1 MDKQKEIDMEQT
13 KNMAVVTLN
22 GIPHTCPIGT
32 TLSDLMQVHGAGH
45 MPCGGHGKCGKCRVT
60 VTGETSAPSEDEKRA
75 LSSSELAQG
84 VRLAC
89 RVTVLG
95 DCAVTTAAEQGR
107 GQIVTHGAFP
117 VSMNGRAFNPSW
129 DGYGVAIDI
138 GTTTL
143 AARLYDRGG
152 KLLSETSRL
161 NPQSAWGAD
170 VISRMEASMAG
181 KVGASAG
188 KNAGKIATITRHAL
202 DFMIGE
208 LATAA
213 EVAMGDIGSVVIT
226 GNTVMLHLL
235 TGTNVEPLTHAPFAV
250 ERLFGETLT
259 ARELGLA
266 ALSPDVPV
274 YLPPCIAAFIGAD
287 TVTATLASDLK
298 EIPETALLCDIG
310 TNGEMV
316 LWHKNTLYACSTA
329 AGPAFE
335 GAGISMGMGGKT
347 GAIDRV
353 WVSDGVLQ
361 AHVIGEAAP
370 VGLCGSGLVDAVAA
384 LLDTELL
391 DETGYLEDDPAV
403 IASPVEIIQEDIRAV
418 QLAKSAIHAGMRTLI
433 HTAKL
438 DCDDVS
444 TLYIAGGFGSY
455 LNVQSAGKIGL
466 LPEELTDRVTVLGNA
481 ALTGAAMLL
490 LCEELRPVC
499 EKMAKETRIVELAAN
514 PVFVSE
520 YMERMMF

>member
-1 MDKQKEIDMEQT
+1 MENAKKT
-13 KNMAVVTLN
+13 VTVLLN
-22 GIPHTCPIGT
+22 GTPLTCPAGT
-32 TLSDLMQVHGAGH
+32 VLGDLMQAGGHGH

-60 VTGETSAPSEDEKRA
+60 VTGEVSDPTEDEKRA
-75 LSSSELAQG
+75 LSPDELG
-84 VRLAC
+84 GGIRLAC
-89 RVTVLG
+89 RVTVMG
-95 DCAVTTAAEQGR
+95 DCVVTTAEQGR

-117 VSMNGRAFNPSW
+117 ASMSGRTFDPAWS
-129 DGYGVAIDI
+129 GYGAAIDI

-143 AARLYDRGG
+143 AARLYGREG

-170 VISRMEASMAG
+170 VISRMEAAMAG
-181 KVGASAG
+181 
-188 KNAGKIATITRHAL
+188 NAGKIAQITRRAL
-202 DFMIGE
+202 DGMLTE
-208 LATAA
+208 LAEAA
-213 EVAMGDIGSVVIT
+213 EVEASDICSVVIT

-235 TGTNVEPLTHAPFAV
+235 TETNVEPLTHAPFAA
-250 ERLFGETLT
+250 ERLFGEVLT
-259 ARELGLA
+259 AKELGLTALDPA
-266 ALSPDVPV
+266 APV

-287 TVTATLASDLK
+287 TVTATLASDLR
-298 EIPETALLCDIG
+298 EIPETALICDIG

-316 LWHKNTLYACSTA
+316 LWHEGTLYACSTA

-335 GAGISMGMGGKT
+335 GAGISMGMSGRV

-353 WVSDGVLQ
+353 WVRDGSIE
-361 AHVIGEAAP
+361 AHVIGEGDP

-391 DETGYLEDDPAV
+391 DETGYLEDDPV
-403 IASPVEIIQEDIRAV
+403 EIAAPVTIIQEDIRAV

-433 HTAKL
+433 HTARL
-438 DCDDVS
+438 DCGDVA

-455 LNVQSAGKIGL
+455 LDVKNAGKIGL

-490 LCEELRPVC
+490 LCEELRAVC
-499 EKMAKETRIVELAAN
+499 ERLAKDTRVVELATN

>member
-1 MDKQKEIDMEQT
+1 MENINQT
-13 KNMAVVTLN
+13 AVVMLN
-22 GIPHTCPIGT
+22 GKPISCPVGTCLGDLLSHHGQGT
-32 TLSDLMQVHGAGH
+32 
-45 MPCGGHGKCGKCRVT
+45 MPCGGHGKCGKCLAT
-60 VTGETSAPSEDEKRA
+60 VTGEVSAPTEDEKRI
-75 LSSSELAQG
+75 LSPEELAKG
-84 VRLAC
+84 IRLAC

-95 DCAVTTAAEQGR
+95 DCTAVTSEQGK
-107 GQIVTHGAFP
+107 GQIVTDGRFPASMAARPLSPAFT
-117 VSMNGRAFNPSW
+117 
-129 DGYGVAIDI
+129 GYGVAIDI

-143 AARLYDRGG
+143 AARLYDATGT
-152 KLLSETSRL
+152 LLSETSRL

-170 VISRMEASMAG
+170 VISRMEAAMAG
-181 KVGASAG
+181 
-188 KNAGKIATITRHAL
+188 NAGKIAAVTRRAL
-202 DFMIGE
+202 DSMIAE
-208 LATAA
+208 LASAA
-213 EVAMGDIGSVVIT
+213 SVATKDVTGVVIT

-235 TGTNVEPLTHAPFAV
+235 TETDVEPLTHAPFAA

-259 ARELGLA
+259 AREVGLSSLA
-266 ALSPDVPV
+266 PEATV

-287 TVTATLASDLK
+287 TVTATLASD
-298 EIPETALLCDIG
+298 IRRISETALLCDIG

-316 LWHKNTLYACSTA
+316 LWHENTLYACSTA

-353 WVSDGVLQ
+353 WVSDGTIH
-361 AHVIGEAAP
+361 AHVIGETDP

-403 IASPVEIIQEDIRAV
+403 ISDPVEIIQEDIRAV

-438 DCDDVS
+438 DCDDVA

-481 ALTGAAMLL
+481 ALTGSSMLL
-490 LCEELRPVC
+490 LCADLRPAC
-499 EKMAKETRIVELAAN
+499 ETLAKETQVVELAAN

>member
-1 MDKQKEIDMEQT
+1 MEQSKKT
-13 KNMAVVTLN
+13 VTVLLN
-22 GIPHTCPIGT
+22 GTPLTCPAGT
-32 TLSDLMQVHGAGH
+32 VLGDLMQAVGHGH

-60 VTGETSAPSEDEKRA
+60 VMGEVSDPTEDEKRA
-75 LSSSELAQG
+75 LFPDELAEG
-84 VRLAC
+84 IRLAC

-95 DCAVTTAAEQGR
+95 DCTVTTAEQGR

-117 VSMNGRAFNPSW
+117 ASMSDKELDPFWS
-129 DGYGVAIDI
+129 GYGVAIDI

-143 AARLYDRGG
+143 AARLYGREG

-170 VISRMEASMAG
+170 VISRMEAAMAG
-181 KVGASAG
+181 NG
-188 KNAGKIATITRHAL
+188 GKIAQITRRAL
-202 DFMIGE
+202 DGMLTE
-208 LATAA
+208 LAEAA
-213 EVAMGDIGSVVIT
+213 SVETSDIDAVVIT

-235 TGTNVEPLTHAPFAV
+235 TETNVEPLTHAPFAA
-250 ERLFGETLT
+250 ERLFGEVMT
-259 ARELGLA
+259 AKELGLTVLAPA
-266 ALSPDVPV
+266 APV

-287 TVTATLASDLK
+287 TVTATLASDLR

-316 LWHKNTLYACSTA
+316 LWHENTLYACSIA

-335 GAGISMGMGGKT
+335 GAGISMGMSGRV

-353 WVSDGVLQ
+353 WVRDGSIE
-361 AHVIGEAAP
+361 AHVIGEGDP

-391 DETGYLEDDPAV
+391 DETGYLEDDP
-403 IASPVEIIQEDIRAV
+403 VEIAEPVTVIQEDIRAV

-433 HTAKL
+433 HTARL
-438 DCDDVS
+438 DCDDVA

-455 LNVQSAGKIGL
+455 LDVKNAGKIGL

-490 LCEELRPVC
+490 LCEELRAVC
-499 EKMAKETRIVELAAN
+499 EGLAKDTRVVELATN

>member
-1 MDKQKEIDMEQT
+1 MEKT
-13 KNMAVVTLN
+13 KNTVTVLLN
-22 GIPHTCPIGT
+22 GTPLTCPAGT
-32 TLSDLMQVHGAGH
+32 VLGDLMQAGGHGH

-60 VTGETSAPSEDEKRA
+60 VTGEVSDPTEDEKRA
-75 LSSSELAQG
+75 LSPDELENG

-95 DCAVTTAAEQGR
+95 DCTVTTAEQGR

-117 VSMNGRAFNPSW
+117 ASMSDKELDPSW
-129 DGYGVAIDI
+129 SGYGVAIDI

-143 AARLYDRGG
+143 AARLYGREG

-170 VISRMEASMAG
+170 VISRMEAAMAG
-181 KVGASAG
+181 
-188 KNAGKIATITRHAL
+188 NAVRIARITRRAL
-202 DFMIGE
+202 DGMLTE
-208 LATAA
+208 LAEAASVETA
-213 EVAMGDIGSVVIT
+213 DIGSVVIT

-235 TGTNVEPLTHAPFAV
+235 TETEVEPLTHAPFAA
-250 ERLFGETLT
+250 ERLFGEVLT
-259 ARELGLA
+259 AKELGLTVLVPA
-266 ALSPDVPV
+266 APV

-287 TVTATLASDLK
+287 TVTATLASDLR

-316 LWHKNTLYACSTA
+316 LWHEGTLYACSTA

-335 GAGISMGMGGKT
+335 GAGISMGMSGRV

-353 WVSDGVLQ
+353 WVRRSANGTGDIE
-361 AHVIGEAAP
+361 AHVIGEGDP

-391 DETGYLEDDPAV
+391 DETGYLEDDP
-403 IASPVEIIQEDIRAV
+403 VEIAEPVTVIQEDIRAV

-433 HTAKL
+433 HTARL
-438 DCDDVS
+438 DCDDVA

-455 LNVQSAGKIGL
+455 LDVRNAGKIGL

-490 LCEELRPVC
+490 LCEDLRAVC
-499 EKMAKETRIVELAAN
+499 ERLAKDTRIVELATN

>member
-1 MDKQKEIDMEQT
+1 MEQNNKT
-13 KNMAVVTLN
+13 VRVVWN
-22 GIPHTCPIGT
+22 GTPLTCPVGT
-32 TLSDLMQVHGAGH
+32 VLGDLMQAGGHGH

-60 VTGETSAPSEDEKRA
+60 VTGEVSDPTEDEKRA
-75 LSSSELAQG
+75 LSPDELAEG
-84 VRLAC
+84 IRLAC

-95 DCAVTTAAEQGR
+95 DCIVTTAEQGR

-117 VSMNGRAFNPSW
+117 ASMSDKELDPSW

-170 VISRMEASMAG
+170 VISRMEAAMAG
-181 KVGASAG
+181 NG
-188 KNAGKIATITRHAL
+188 GKIAQITRRAL
-202 DFMIGE
+202 DGMLTE
-208 LATAA
+208 LAEAA
-213 EVAMGDIGSVVIT
+213 SVETSDIGSVVIT

-235 TGTNVEPLTHAPFAV
+235 TETNVEPLTHAPFAA
-250 ERLFGETLT
+250 ERLFGEVLT
-259 ARELGLA
+259 AKELGLTTLA
-266 ALSPDVPV
+266 PDAPV

-287 TVTATLASDLK
+287 TVTATLASDLR

-316 LWHKNTLYACSTA
+316 LWHEGTLYACSTA

-335 GAGISMGMGGKT
+335 GAGISMGMSGRV

-353 WVSDGVLQ
+353 WVRDGSIE
-361 AHVIGEAAP
+361 AHVIGEGDP

-391 DETGYLEDDPAV
+391 DETGYLEDDP
-403 IASPVEIIQEDIRAV
+403 VEIVGPVTVIQEDIRAV

-433 HTAKL
+433 HTAGL
-438 DCDDVS
+438 DCDDVA

-455 LNVQSAGKIGL
+455 LDVTNAGKIGL

-490 LCEELRPVC
+490 LCEELRAVC
-499 EKMAKETRIVELAAN
+499 ERLAKDTRVVELATN

>member
-1 MDKQKEIDMEQT
+1 MENAKKT
-13 KNMAVVTLN
+13 VKVVWN
-22 GIPHTCPIGT
+22 GNSLTCPAGT
-32 TLSDLMQVHGAGH
+32 VLGDLMQAGGHGH

-60 VTGETSAPSEDEKRA
+60 VVGEVSDPTEDEKRA
-75 LSSSELAQG
+75 LSPDELG
-84 VRLAC
+84 GGIRLAC
-89 RVTVLG
+89 RVTVWG
-95 DCAVTTAAEQGR
+95 DCAVTTAEQGR

-117 VSMNGRAFNPSW
+117 ASMSDKELDPSW
-129 DGYGVAIDI
+129 DGYGAAIDI

-143 AARLYDRGG
+143 AARLYGREG

-170 VISRMEASMAG
+170 VISRMEAAMAG
-181 KVGASAG
+181 NG
-188 KNAGKIATITRHAL
+188 GKIARITRRAL
-202 DFMIGE
+202 DGMLTE
-208 LATAA
+208 LAEAASVETA
-213 EVAMGDIGSVVIT
+213 DIGAVVIT

-235 TGTNVEPLTHAPFAV
+235 TETNVEPLTHAPFAA
-250 ERLFGETLT
+250 ERLFGDTLT
-259 ARELGLA
+259 AKELGLT
-266 ALSPDVPV
+266 ALPPDAPV

-287 TVTATLASDLK
+287 TVTATLASDLR

-316 LWHKNTLYACSTA
+316 LWHENTLYACSTA

-335 GAGISMGMGGKT
+335 GAGISMGMSGRV

-353 WVSDGVLQ
+353 WVRDGSIE
-361 AHVIGEAAP
+361 AHVIGEGDP

-391 DETGYLEDDPAV
+391 DETGYLEDDPLE
-403 IASPVEIIQEDIRAV
+403 IAEPVTIIQEDIRAV

-433 HTAKL
+433 HTARL
-438 DCDDVS
+438 DCDDVA

-455 LNVQSAGKIGL
+455 LDVRNAGKIGL

-490 LCEELRPVC
+490 LCEELRGVC
-499 EKMAKETRIVELAAN
+499 ERLAKDTRVVELATN